1 MLPPNHEKCRDP
13 ADTALVCG
21 PGGADPGGLA
31 AAVRGGA
38 GPAPG
43 TSRRV
48 VIPLLKWLDRPGLTR
63 RLADDRRVM
72 REPPGLALD
81 GGR

>member
-1 MLPPNHEKCRDP
+1 MLPPSYEKRRNP
-13 ADTALVCG
+13 ADPVLACG
-21 PGGADPGGLA
+21 PGGADPGGPT

-38 GPAPG
+38 GLAPG

-48 VIPLLKWLDRPGLTR
+48 VIPLLKWLDRQGFTR
-63 RLADDRRVM
+63 RLAGDRRVM
-72 REPPGLALD
+72 REPPGSTAN